1 MNSREYLNKNVK
13 VIIDRKMG
21 TRHQQY
27 GFIYPVNYGY
37 LPNTIS
43 GDGEELDCYVLGVF
57 EAVDECEGKC
67 IAIIHRLND
76 NDDKLIVVPDSREFS
91 NKEIEALTGKKY
103 TTIYVVGGGANA
115 GYLNELTAKYTGKK
129 VSAGPSEATAIGN
142 IVVQMLHDGVFKDL
156 PEARTC
162 VGKSFDVKIYENA

>member
-1 MNSREYLNKNVK
+1 MNSRKYLN
-13 VIIDRKMG
+13 R
-21 TRHQQY
+21 
-27 GFIYPVNYGY
+27 
-37 LPNTIS
+37 
-43 GDGEELDCYVLGVF
+43 
-57 EAVDECEGKC
+57 
-67 IAIIHRLND
+67 ND
-76 NDDKLIVVPDSREFS
+76 DDDKLIVVPDSRKIS

-142 IVVQMLHDGVFKDL
+142 IVVQMLHEGVFKDL

-162 VGKSFDVKIYENA
+162 VGKSFDVKIYENV